1 MFACRRSSYVSRGE
15 GRYDSDDSGMSDF
28 INDDSE
34 EDEEDDT
41 DSSAESDQSC
51 DGNKKDSGVCS
62 IEINKKRRLE

>member
-34 EDEEDDT
+34 EDEE
-41 DSSAESDQSC
+41 
-51 DGNKKDSGVCS
+51 
-62 IEINKKRRLE
+62 EIQTPVQRVTRVVPATRKTREYAL